1 MSDRGGVLAPGSLA
15 DDSPREVD
23 AHGLDEADREDVG
36 PDERHGDDVG
46 ALRERAVDLAAGDGV
61 VGAEEAADA
70 GEDVLEEGIH
80 ASRPRASVS
89 AGAGFAPGSPPLALT
104 RL

>member
-1 MSDRGGVLAPGSLA
+1 MGDRGGMLAPGSLA

-70 GEDVLEEGIH
+70 GEDVLEVGLGREVEGQQPFPVRR
-80 ASRPRASVS
+80 SSLS
-89 AGAGFAPGSPPLALT
+89 AEL
-104 RL
+104 